1 MAFLI
6 TCPNCGERDVHEF
19 RFGGEIT
26 LRPSPDATAEEWSR
40 YLYVRRNVAGDQPE
54 WWYHAFGCRKWF
66 VAVRDT
72 ETNEVRQTS
81 WPKEDRA

>member
-26 LRPSPDATAEEWSR
+26 LRPSADATAEEWSR
-40 YLYVRRNVAGDQPE
+40 YLYVRRNVAGDQRE

-66 VAVRDT
+66 VVVRDT
-72 ETNEVRQTS
+72 ETNEVRQTL
-81 WPKEDRA
+81 WPEEARA